1 MQCECLPQNNKTT
14 TFCIGVLI
22 TCAKLWKLDS
32 LKTLSSSHA
41 ELQPDICGIKFL
53 YSSADVLEAYVAQNY
68 VSLDLSPKLV

>member
-1 MQCECLPQNNKTT
+1 MNVYHRITKPQHSVL
-14 TFCIGVLI
+14 VLI

-41 ELQPDICGIKFL
+41 ELQPDIWGIKFL
-53 YSSADVLEAYVAQNY
+53 YSSVDVHEAYVAQNY